1 MKLLYEQA
9 VKRIA
14 NITDNRLSNDF
25 AVVLSEIRRQLTINF
40 ELCETNK

>member
-25 AVVLSEIRRQLTINF
+25 AAALSEVGRQLTINF
-40 ELCETNK
+40 ELCEINK